1 MVWSG
6 DARAFWYVAVDENH
20 RPPTVMLHRLGTPQS
35 DDETVYEESDSGF
48 FVGIGETQSGAY
60 LVVTANDHET
70 SEVHLAER
78 ATPFAPLRVV
88 AKREP
93 KLIYSVEHR
102 GDELFVLTNA
112 DGAEDFK
119 IAVAPLD
126 DPARSNWRDLIPHRA
141 GVMIRFQHVL
151 ARHLVRLELRMPGP
165 A

>member
-1 MVWSG
+1 M
-6 DARAFWYVAVDENH
+6 
-20 RPPTVMLHRLGTPQS
+20 
-35 DDETVYEESDSGF
+35 
-48 FVGIGETQSGAY
+48 
-60 LVVTANDHET
+60 TANDHET

-88 AKREP
+88 AKREH

-126 DPARSNWRDLIPHRA
+126 DPAKANWRDLIPHRA

-151 ARHLVRLELRMPGP
+151 ARHLVRLELENARPRLIVREAESGVEHTVAFAEEAYSARP
-165 A
+165 LARATPSTPTSSASPTRR